1 MPTYRYESKTQQGK
15 VVSGVL
21 NAASLSAASEQ
32 IYGGGGDDLSLH
44 PASRTTSTRTQR
56 DMRGV

>member
-32 IYGGGGDDLSLH
+32 IRARGEYIISLSGTEAAVIALMLAEQA
-44 PASRTTSTRTQR
+44 P
-56 DMRGV
+56 